1 MFVMIADIFLKKEK
15 EIEFKKWF
23 SESNK
28 ILENF
33 DGFISRRLLE
43 SADGT
48 HRIIVEHKSK
58 ETFVNMH
65 QSPEHAKLHE
75 QASTFMDKPAI
86 RKSYNVVAN

>member
-1 MFVMIADIFLKKEK
+1 MRKEK
-15 EIEFKKWF
+15 EPEFKKWF
-23 SESNK
+23 CESNK

-43 SADGT
+43 SQDGS

-65 QSPEHAKLHE
+65 QSSEHAELHE
-75 QASTFMDKPAI
+75 QASTFMEKPAI
-86 RKSYNVVAN
+86 RKSYQVIVN